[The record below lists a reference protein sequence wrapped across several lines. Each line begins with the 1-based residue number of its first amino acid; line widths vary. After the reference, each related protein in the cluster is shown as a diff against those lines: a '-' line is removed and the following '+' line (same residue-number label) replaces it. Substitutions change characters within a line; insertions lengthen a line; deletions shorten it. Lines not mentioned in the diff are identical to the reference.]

1 MIRFRAPRSVGRAN
15 RACRNRGAAIFIAI
29 AAALIV
35 MLAAGI
41 LFTLMDRM
49 ISGQLQ
55 RERDAQVALS
65 EASALEALV
74 LKVEREG
81 LLETGSSHSYELA
94 GVTTVFAVSGNE
106 QVGPRTA
113 GYATG
118 GDAVPLVV
126 PAGRLLFAVT
136 PENGLT
142 VYVYEGSGAERTG
155 VFRSDLSPSLVMG
168 CAATWNGADAAL
180 LVLDTVDGRKVA
192 VVTSDGFVH
201 VTDAAIE
208 AFNPSSVLSFGD
220 PGGTPLLAVSNG
232 SNLGTVVD
240 IGTGAC
246 RKLISPVGTCPVV
259 TPSGEVFGS
268 PGSPSSFTLAPPV
281 GEVFFG
287 DFNRD
292 GREDIA
298 WAGPRT
304 LFTLTSTGLHSAS
317 PSRDAALAAW
327 GSIEGSLGLG
337 AKWTLS
343 GGESVWTR
351 LNHDGFGI
359 FQPTGA
365 LLEPWAGRFFGR
377 GTLMTGVISDSVM
390 MASVNGGRI
399 LPVLAAGSCV
409 WGDADGLDVDVF
421 SPVEGGF
428 DAVFNPLAGD
438 GTAQIIETSSTA
450 RNETSRS
457 SYRILVY
464 GAPPACRV
472 FAEREGPG
480 EQ

>member
-1 MIRFRAPRSVGRAN
+1 MVSACSPGTDGKAN
-15 RACRNRGAAIFIAI
+15 RTFGNSGAAIFIAL

-41 LFTLMDRM
+41 LFSLMDRM

-65 EASALEALV
+65 ETSALEALV
-74 LKVEREG
+74 IKVEREG

-94 GVTTVFAVSGNE
+94 DVTTVFTVSGSE

-113 GYATG
+113 GYSTG

-142 VYVYEGSGAERTG
+142 VYVYEGSSAERIG
-155 VFRSDLSPSLVMG
+155 VFRTELSPSLVKG
-168 CAATWNGADAAL
+168 CAGTWNGAEAAL
-180 LVLDTVDGRKVA
+180 LVLDTFDGRKIA
-192 VVTSDGFVH
+192 VVTNEGFVH
-201 VTDAAIE
+201 TTDASIE
-208 AFNPSSVLSFGD
+208 GFNPYSVLSFGNSD
-220 PGGTPLLAVSNG
+220 GTLLLAISNG
-232 SNLGTVVD
+232 ANLGTLVD
-240 IGTGAC
+240 IDTGASL
-246 RKLISPVGTCPVV
+246 KLISPFGTCPAVM
-259 TPSGEVFGS
+259 PSGEVYGN
-268 PGSPSSFTLAPPV
+268 PGTPNSFTLAPPV
-281 GEVFFG
+281 REVFFG

-292 GREDIA
+292 GRDDIA
-298 WAGPRT
+298 WAGPRS
-304 LFTLTSTGLHSAS
+304 LYTLTSTGLCSAS

-343 GGESVWTR
+343 GGESIWTR
-351 LNHDGFGI
+351 LNHDGFGV

-365 LLEPWAGRFFGR
+365 LTEPWTGRFFGR
-377 GTLMTGVISDSVM
+377 GTLMTGVMSDSVM
-390 MASVNGGRI
+390 MASLNGGRR
-399 LPVLAAGSCV
+399 LPVLSGGGYV
-409 WGDADGLDVDVF
+409 WGDADGGDVDVF
-421 SPVEGGF
+421 APGEGGF

-438 GTAQIIETSSTA
+438 GTAQILETASTS
-450 RNETSRS
+450 RNETSFS
-457 SYRILVY
+457 SYRIHIY

-472 FAEREGPG
+472 FTEREGPG